1 VQLPPNPA
9 QSRKKQVRRAKAAL
23 TAASFV
29 VLPATSAFLAGFG
42 TAHAVGGP
50 GSVAGS
56 VYLDAN
62 RNSTQDSGEAGVDG
76 ITATAYTTVGGVDT
90 PIGSPAVTSGGGL
103 YNINLTNVSAGDAI
117 KVVFTNLG
125 SNTAV
130 SIGGATQT
138 ATLGTGS
145 SGGVFTGVAN
155 LGVAPATGVVIGDR
169 IWIDTDGNGIQN
181 ANESAV
187 PSQLTGIS
195 VELLEDG
202 VGVATTLTDG
212 NGYYLFVDSA
222 SGVSGPGITAYAGFT
237 AGKKYAV
244 RVNGVSSI
252 SSALSG
258 YTNTLATVGA
268 ADADSNGIMCGSVT
282 GSGTAPAATTCDPV
296 SAEITLPAGAY
307 SNTTIDFGFVPYDLE
322 IAQVTTTPNVVAGG
336 IASFDVVVTN
346 RGPGPVQGCNIVN
359 LLPAGLT
366 YASPLAAAIT
376 ATSANAGV
384 VGIDP
389 ADASKLRIDCTT
401 SLAVGAQ
408 VRFTVNAVVGA
419 SVTGPI
425 KNFTYVT
432 PPSTDAAAAETK
444 PLGNPI
450 PTNATDATSTV
461 TLNDSQASVTVSAPA
476 GTASLGDKVWFD
488 TNSNG
493 IQDSGEA
500 PAPGVS
506 VQLLDSTG
514 TLITGR
520 TGTTD
525 TNGMYGFSGLNA
537 GTYSVKFGTL
547 AGFGYTSQN
556 ANANGSETTD
566 SDANAT
572 TGISDAV
579 TLTAGENNPN
589 VDAGLVSTAP
599 PAGTASLG
607 DKVWI
612 DNNNN
617 GIQDG
622 GDTAA
627 VGVSAALYDATGTN
641 PVGQTTVTDAAGM
654 YGFTGLNAGTYTVK
668 FGKLS
673 GYTYTTQNAAA
684 GTDATDSDANTTSGI
699 SDPVTIAVGENN
711 PTVDAGLVL
720 VAGGTTASVGDTVW
734 LDANRDG
741 IFNAGEQGYAGLTVT
756 LYDAA
761 GARVGQP
768 TTTNTQG
775 QYLFSNLAAGN
786 YSVTF
791 SPATGYS
798 FTNGSAGTDS
808 SVDSDADPVTGRTTL
823 FALTDGQALR
833 TIDAG
838 LVVTNADTAW
848 LGNYVWLDSNGN
860 GVQDAGEAGF
870 ADVQVTL
877 TNTATGATKSSR
889 TGATG
894 FYNFANL
901 AAGTYTVS
909 FAKPV
914 GYVFTLA
921 KAGNAISQDS
931 DADINTGVTSVIAVG
946 AGSQNDTIDAG
957 LWNPAS
963 IGDQVWIDA
972 NGNGVQDAA
981 ETAGLAGVTV
991 TLYDGTGAALATKTT
1006 DANGKYLF
1014 GSLKPGTY
1022 SVGFTNLAGHT
1033 LTAYRTGTDAA
1044 KDSDAVEATGRSA
1057 AITIISGQNITDL
1070 DAGVIPPK
1078 SPVAT
1083 TATNTATTT
1092 TTAAPTSTTA
1102 VPGTLPP
1109 GSVVVVSTPTSSTVA
1124 PAATTPTSSIAPSG
1138 SAAPS
1143 STLKPGSPATPIATS
1158 PGSTEILDATCK
1170 INSVVWI
1177 DTNGNGIVDAGE
1189 QVIPGVTVRVTAG
1202 GIVKEAVTDSLGRYS
1217 FVGIQCGDVK
1227 VEILSGL
1234 PAGTPLPPA
1243 KTIRVLGE
1251 TAQAPLDVPFGVQL
1265 QTDAE
1270 VAFGGAESRQFFAA
1284 ALTFLGMGGLLM
1296 SRKRKEANL
1305 RH

>member
-56 VYLDAN
+56 VYLDTN

-76 ITATAYTTVGGVDT
+76 IMATAYTTVGGVDT
-90 PIGSPAVTSGGGL
+90 PIGSPAVTAGGGL
-103 YNINLTNVSAGDAI
+103 YDINLTNVSAGDAI

-130 SIGGATQT
+130 SIGGAIQT
-138 ATLGTGS
+138 ATLATGS
-145 SGGVFTGVAN
+145 SGGVFTGIAN
-155 LGVAPATGVVIGDR
+155 LGVAPVTGVVIGDR
-169 IWIDTDGNGIQN
+169 VWIDTDGNGIQN
-181 ANESAV
+181 ANESPV

-222 SGVSGPGITAYAGFT
+222 NGVSGPGIQAYAGFT

-244 RVNGVSSI
+244 RVNGVSST

-268 ADADSNGIMCGSVT
+268 ADADSNGVMCGTVT
-282 GSGTAPAATTCDPV
+282 GTGTAPAATTCDPV

-307 SNTTIDFGFVPYDLE
+307 SNTTVDFGFVPYDLE

-425 KNFTYVT
+425 KNFAYVT

-476 GTASLGDKVWFD
+476 GTASLGDKVW
-488 TNSNG
+488 
-493 IQDSGEA
+493 
-500 PAPGVS
+500 
-506 VQLLDSTG
+506 
-514 TLITGR
+514 
-520 TGTTD
+520 
-525 TNGMYGFSGLNA
+525 
-537 GTYSVKFGTL
+537 
-547 AGFGYTSQN
+547 
-556 ANANGSETTD
+556 
-566 SDANAT
+566 
-572 TGISDAV
+572 
-579 TLTAGENNPN
+579 
-589 VDAGLVSTAP
+589 
-599 PAGTASLG
+599 
-607 DKVWI
+607 I

-641 PVGQTTVTDAAGM
+641 PVGPTTVTDAAGM

-684 GTDATDSDANTTSGI
+684 GTDANDSDANTTSGI
-699 SDPVTIAVGENN
+699 SDPVTIALGENN

-720 VAGGTTASVGDTVW
+720 IAGGTTASIGDTVW
-734 LDANRDG
+734 LD
-741 IFNAGEQGYAGLTVT
+741 
-756 LYDAA
+756 
-761 GARVGQP
+761 
-768 TTTNTQG
+768 
-775 QYLFSNLAAGN
+775 SN
-786 YSVTF
+786 V
-791 SPATGYS
+791 
-798 FTNGSAGTDS
+798 
-808 SVDSDADPVTGRTTL
+808 
-823 FALTDGQALR
+823 
-833 TIDAG
+833 
-838 LVVTNADTAW
+838 
-848 LGNYVWLDSNGN
+848 N
-860 GVQDAGEAGF
+860 GVQDAGENSFSG
-870 ADVQVTL
+870 VQVLLVDTV
-877 TNTATGATKSSR
+877 TGAILSTTTDI
-889 TGATG
+889 TGK
-894 FYNFANL
+894 YNFANL
-901 AAGTYTVS
+901 PAGTYRVT
-909 FAKPV
+909 FAKPT
-914 GYVFTLA
+914 GYAFTTPNS
-921 KAGNAISQDS
+921 GSDISRDS
-931 DADINTGVTSVIAVG
+931 DADPTTGTTALITVG

-957 LWNPAS
+957 LYLPAS

-991 TLYDGTGAALATKTT
+991 TLYDATGAALATKTT

-1092 TTAAPTSTTA
+1092 PTAAPSSTTA

-1143 STLKPGSPATPIATS
+1143 STLKPGSPATPVATS
-1158 PGSTEILDATCK
+1158 PGSPTILDATCK
-1170 INSVVWI
+1170 VNSVVWI

-1217 FVGIQCGDVK
+1217 FVGIQCGDVT

-1234 PAGTPLPPA
+1234 PAGTPLPAA

-1265 QTDAE
+1265 QTEAE

-1305 RH
+1305 RRH

>member
-62 RNSTQDSGEAGVDG
+62 RNSTQDSGEVGVDG

-90 PIGSPAVTSGGGL
+90 QIGSPAVTAGGGL
-103 YNINLTNVSAGDAI
+103 YNINLANVSAGDAI

-125 SNTAV
+125 TNTAV

-138 ATLGTGS
+138 ATLATGS

-155 LGVAPATGVVIGDR
+155 LGVAPATGVSIGDR
-169 IWIDTDGNGIQN
+169 VWIDTDGNGIQN
-181 ANESAV
+181 ANEGAI

-202 VGVATTLTDG
+202 VGVATTSTDG

-222 SGVSGPGITAYAGFT
+222 SGVSGPGIKAYAGFT

-244 RVNGVSSI
+244 RVNGVAST

-258 YTNTLATVGA
+258 YTNTLANGGT
-268 ADADSNGIMCGSVT
+268 ADADSNGVTCGTVT
-282 GSGTAPAATTCDPV
+282 GNGTAPAATTCDPV

-322 IAQVTTTPNVVAGG
+322 IAQTTTTPNVVAGG
-336 IASFDVVVTN
+336 TASFEVVVTN

-366 YASPLAAAIT
+366 YASPLTAAIT
-376 ATSANAGV
+376 AASANAGV

-389 ADASKLRIDCTT
+389 ADASKLLVNCTT

-408 VRFTVNAVVGA
+408 VRFTVNAIVGA

-425 KNFTYVT
+425 KNFAYVT

-444 PLGNPI
+444 PLGSPI
-450 PTNATDATSTV
+450 PTNATDATSTL

-488 TNSNG
+488 TNNNG

-514 TLITGR
+514 TLISGR

-525 TNGMYGFSGLNA
+525 AAGMYGFTGLNA

-547 AGFGYTSQN
+547 TGFGYTAQN
-556 ANANGSETTD
+556 ANSNGSETTD
-566 SDANAT
+566 SDANIT

-579 TLTAGENNPN
+579 TLAAGENNPN
-589 VDAGLVSTAP
+589 VDAGLVSTTP

-617 GIQDG
+617 GIQDA

-641 PVGQTTVTDAAGM
+641 AVGPTTVTDAAGM
-654 YGFTGLNAGTYTVK
+654 YGFTGLSAGTYTVK

-684 GTDATDSDANTTSGI
+684 GTDASDSDANTTSGI
-699 SDPVTIAVGENN
+699 SDPVTIALGENN

-720 VAGGTTASVGDTVW
+720 IAGGTTASVGDTVW

-741 IFNAGEQGYAGLTVT
+741 IYNGGETVFAGLTVT
-756 LYDAA
+756 LYTAA
-761 GARVGQP
+761 GTQVGQ
-768 TTTNTQG
+768 TTTNAQG

-791 SPATGYS
+791 SPAAGYS
-798 FTNGSAGTDS
+798 FTTGSAGTDR
-808 SVDSDADPVTGRTTL
+808 SVDSDADPVTGRTTV

-838 LVVTNADTAW
+838 LVVPNTDTAS
-848 LGNYVWLDSNGN
+848 LGNYVWLDSNVN
-860 GVQDAGEAGF
+860 GVQDAGENWFYG
-870 ADVQVTL
+870 VQVIL
-877 TNTATGATKSSR
+877 VNTVTGASR
-889 TGATG
+889 VTTTDITGK
-894 FYNFANL
+894 YNFANL
-901 AAGTYTVS
+901 PAGTYRVTFGKPTGYS
-909 FAKPV
+909 FTTPNL
-914 GYVFTLA
+914 G
-921 KAGNAISQDS
+921 GDISRDS
-931 DADINTGVTSVIAVG
+931 DADPTTGTTALITVG

-957 LWNPAS
+957 LYLPAS

-981 ETAGLAGVTV
+981 ETAGLSGVTV
-991 TLYDGTGAALATKTT
+991 TLYDGTGAALATRTT

-1033 LTAYRTGTDAA
+1033 LTAYRSGTDAA
-1044 KDSDAVEATGRSA
+1044 KDSDAVVATGRSA

-1078 SPVAT
+1078 TPVAT
-1083 TATNTATTT
+1083 TATTATVATSTT
-1092 TTAAPTSTTA
+1092 VAPATTTA

-1109 GSVVVVSTPTSSTVA
+1109 GSVVVGSTPTSSTVA
-1124 PAATTPTSSIAPSG
+1124 PAVTTTSIAPAG
-1138 SAAPS
+1138 STPAP
-1143 STLKPGSPATPIATS
+1143 TVKPGSPATPVATS
-1158 PGSTEILDATCK
+1158 PGSPEILDATCK
-1170 INSVVWI
+1170 VNSVVWI

-1202 GIVKEAVTDSLGRYS
+1202 GIVKEAVTDSLGRYA
-1217 FVGIQCGDVK
+1217 FVGVQCGDVK
-1227 VEILSGL
+1227 VEIISGL
-1234 PAGTPLPPA
+1234 PAGTPLPAA

-1305 RH
+1305 RRN